1 MDNKI
6 LHNTLFKSKNYSKN
20 LNDLIANYDLIRS
33 KKYSNASLQLIQ
45 KLYPKS
51 DLFLTHSATGALE
64 MIAIL
69 LNIKEGDEIIL
80 PSYTYVATI
89 NPFVSRGAKPIFVDI
104 NPVTLNIDTSLIEAL
119 INKNTKAIIGMHYAG
134 HSCNNTELTR
144 ICKKNKL
151 YYIEDAAVSFGMKDK
166 NRNLGSIG
174 DFAVVSFDVTK
185 HISAIQGGLLIINN
199 KIFTKRAHQIY
210 HVGTNRQDYFNGKK
224 PYFEWV
230 DIGSK
235 FQMTETNAGILYE
248 QVTNYK
254 EIINIRIARSEKYY
268 RLLKPLEEKD
278 LLQMISKNKLKNN
291 AHMFYLI
298 LENKQTRDRLI
309 QFLTENKIEA
319 FFHYIPLHSSEMG
332 KKIGFYESKNDY
344 TTDISNRL
352 LRLPLHTN
360 LTENDIVFITD
371 KIKEFYKF

>member
-69 LNIKEGDEIIL
+69 LDIKAGDEIIL

-89 NPFVSRGAKPIFVDI
+89 NPFVSRGAKPVFVDI
-104 NPVTLNIDTSLIEAL
+104 DPKTLNIDTSLIEGL

-134 HSCNNTELTR
+134 HSCNNKELLR

-166 NRNLGSIG
+166 NKMLGSLG
-174 DFAVVSFDVTK
+174 DFAVISFDVTK

-199 KIFTKRAHQIY
+199 KKFTKRANQIY
-210 HVGTNRQDYFNGKK
+210 HVGTNRLEYFNGKK

-248 QVTNYK
+248 QISNYK
-254 EIINIRIARSEKYY
+254 EIIQIRINLSKKYY
-268 RLLKPLEEKD
+268 NLLEPLNKKG
-278 LLQMISKNKLKNN
+278 LVKMISQKKLESN

-298 LENKQTRDRLI
+298 LEDKKTRNKLI
-309 QFLTENKIEA
+309 QFLNKNNVEA

-360 LTENDIVFITD
+360 LKEKDIIFIIN